1 MSEEKELKLACLHQ
15 AGGDLDHA
23 QRLFDWVSG
32 SVRATPDS
40 EAAEVSAPKQD
51 KPQQSFNYRHPSKYG
66 TDVPRRCYLEEL
78 TPEERAIRDL
88 VDTVERLGAH
98 PLLTA
103 TVIQLMKAGEDL
115 ADWVDIGLRDKD
127 IAALSP
133 GSDLGL
139 LDENPAAGD
148 TEVRNQAEDEAPLD
162 VQAAGLENDPLAA
175 ALLQEAMDS
184 GHADGPRVGQF
195 VRHDWV
201 DGTSPGYGNITTCK
215 LCGRVKRASN
225 EFGPCPEANRSEFVE
240 PSTDAERLSV
250 VTDQDRVE
258 QADLLLEN
266 QPGVSSQASSTE
278 AAPANIPTNEGQ
290 NPWEPIRYCVD
301 GMVIKRDTEFMCSDG
316 VIRQRRIDGEVGF
329 LELRMET
336 FNEFEG
342 EKTLAYRFTH
352 SRDWKPAIDWAP
364 YFGLTPP
371 THYGY
376 RLETRWH
383 EGGNQYRYVPTDQF
397 IAHEGDWQDISKLDR
412 EELNDALLEGT
423 AGRLGFGDGVG
434 AGVMADAVLV
444 SADTREAGVVA
455 ADISDAERTEVA
467 SEPLATTEQT
477 LITDD
482 IPSIPREEIPIG
494 SAVET
499 YTDSGIE
506 TVKISGTT
514 YVVDD
519 EPVAE
524 ASYAP
529 INSEPASD
537 ALMWANGFEADAKAK
552 AEPEQ
557 EKRPFWVFGKA
568 KVDA

>member
-133 GSDLGL
+133 GNDLGL

-278 AAPANIPTNEGQ
+278 ATRKAELEEANRGEIIRKIAAANAYHEVRFGDRWRVGSELENQPGVSDEGTPVLDAWPEVNGGSMLIVDDLPT
-290 NPWEPIRYCVD
+290 
-301 GMVIKRDTEFMCSDG
+301 MKRADLPLDA
-316 VIRQRRIDGEVGF
+316 
-329 LELRMET
+329 ET
-336 FNEFEG
+336 FKGHGIETARVNGVTYLVTDEPERIA
-342 EKTLAYRFTH
+342 ETSPAQAYDT
-352 SRDWKPAIDWAP
+352 
-364 YFGLTPP
+364 
-371 THYGY
+371 
-376 RLETRWH
+376 
-383 EGGNQYRYVPTDQF
+383 
-397 IAHEGDWQDISKLDR
+397 AHE
-412 EELNDALLEGT
+412 
-423 AGRLGFGDGVG
+423 
-434 AGVMADAVLV
+434 
-444 SADTREAGVVA
+444 EAEPS
-455 ADISDAERTEVA
+455 IDAERTPESQSTDGIDRV
-467 SEPLATTEQT
+467 EQQ
-477 LITDD
+477 
-482 IPSIPREEIPIG
+482 S
-494 SAVET
+494 
-499 YTDSGIE
+499 
-506 TVKISGTT
+506 
-514 YVVDD
+514 
-519 EPVAE
+519 
-524 ASYAP
+524 
-529 INSEPASD
+529 PA
-537 ALMWANGFEADAKAK
+537 AYGG
-552 AEPEQ
+552 
-557 EKRPFWVFGKA
+557 WVFWKRSA
-568 KVDA
+568 